1 MTLQFVYIAFWEYTR
16 ETGEEI
22 TMKTEVKIEPLA
34 GQKREERALLDF
46 CSWTVF
52 SLDFAKA
59 HFGKEG
65 PASLGRHWGS
75 LEKLGWK
82 SLQKQEL
89 APSEFLRKTYELNWE
104 PMGFKAVIYED
115 VENAAAEFV
124 VEVNPLAD
132 FINKYMAEVSTL
144 KEEDG
149 WEFFI
154 ACFEWVKEY
163 GYKFEAQKNAKGY
176 SLTITHPQLK
186 KTAT

>member
-1 MTLQFVYIAFWEYTR
+1 
-16 ETGEEI
+16 
-22 TMKTEVKIEPLA
+22 MKTEVKIEPLA
-34 GQKREERALLDF
+34 SQKREERALLDF

-154 ACFEWVKEY
+154 ACFEWVQEY

-186 KTAT
+186 KTATQCRTN

>member
-1 MTLQFVYIAFWEYTR
+1 
-16 ETGEEI
+16 
-22 TMKTEVKIEPLA
+22 MKTEVKIEPLT

-75 LEKLGWK
+75 FEKLGWK

-89 APSEFLRKTYELNWE
+89 APSGFLRKTYELNWE
-104 PMGFKAVIYED
+104 LMGFKAVIYED

-124 VEVNPLAD
+124 VEVNPLHWQD
-132 FINKYMAEVSTL
+132 RSV
-144 KEEDG
+144 
-149 WEFFI
+149 
-154 ACFEWVKEY
+154 
-163 GYKFEAQKNAKGY
+163 
-176 SLTITHPQLK
+176 P
-186 KTAT
+186 